1 MNWIDIT
8 VYIIIIFFVLM
19 GMTRGLV
26 RQVFSISALIG
37 GVIIG
42 LIFYD
47 VFAAMFIKDSLVK
60 NESIANVSAFL
71 IVSFISYL
79 LIQILGWLTTKLM
92 GTLHLSWINRLGGAV
107 LGVIIGFI
115 AALLFTSSLTIF
127 VSAKDPAITSS
138 ATIPYINET
147 YETIKKQLPEDL
159 RESIKRS
166 RELIR
171 EEGLKAAMRIQDSE
185 KIKEILSNEEQTSQ

>member
-8 VYIIIIFFVLM
+8 VYIIIIFFALI

-26 RQVFSISALIG
+26 RQVFSISALVG
-37 GVIIG
+37 GMIIG

-71 IVSFISYL
+71 IVFFISYL
-79 LIQILGWLTTKLM
+79 LIQILGWLTTKLI
-92 GTLHLSWINRLGGAV
+92 GSLHLSWLNRLGGAI
-107 LGVIIGFI
+107 LGIIIGSI
-115 AALLFTSSLTIF
+115 AALLFTSSLTLFI
-127 VSAKDPAITSS
+127 SEKDPAITNSV
-138 ATIPYINET
+138 TIPYINET
-147 YETIKKQLPEDL
+147 YETIKKHMPEDL
-159 RESIKRS
+159 RESLIRS

-171 EEGLKAAMRIQDSE
+171 EEGLKAAMRIKDSE
-185 KIKEILSNEEQTSQ
+185 RIQEILNNK

>member
-1 MNWIDIT
+1 MNWIDLT

-19 GMTRGLV
+19 GTTRGLV
-26 RQVFSISALIG
+26 RQVFSISALVG
-37 GVIIG
+37 GIIIG

-79 LIQILGWLTTKLM
+79 LIQILGWLTIKLM
-92 GTLHLSWINRLGGAV
+92 GTLHLSWMNRLGGAI
-107 LGVIIGFI
+107 LGIIIGSI
-115 AALLFTSSLTIF
+115 AALLFTSSLTLFI
-127 VSAKDPAITSS
+127 SEKDPAITNSV
-138 ATIPYINET
+138 TIPYINET
-147 YETIKKQLPEDL
+147 YETIKRQLPEDL
-159 RESIKRS
+159 RESLIRS

-171 EEGLKAAMRIQDSE
+171 EEGLKAAMRIKDSE
-185 KIKEILSNEEQTSQ
+185 KIKEILNNK

>member
-8 VYIIIIFFVLM
+8 VYIIIIFFALI

-26 RQVFSISALIG
+26 RQVFSISALVG
-37 GVIIG
+37 GMIIG

-92 GTLHLSWINRLGGAV
+92 GTLHLSWINRLGGAI
-107 LGVIIGFI
+107 LGIIIGSI
-115 AALLFTSSLTIF
+115 AALLFTSSLTLFI
-127 VSAKDPAITSS
+127 SEKDPAITNSV
-138 ATIPYINET
+138 TIPYINET
-147 YETIKKQLPEDL
+147 YETIKRQLPENL
-159 RESIKRS
+159 RESLIRS

-171 EEGLKAAMRIQDSE
+171 EEGLKAAMRIKDSE
-185 KIKEILSNEEQTSQ
+185 RIQEILNNK

>member
-8 VYIIIIFFVLM
+8 VYIIIIFFVLI
-19 GMTRGLV
+19 GTTRGLV
-26 RQVFSISALIG
+26 RQVFSISALVG
-37 GVIIG
+37 GIIIG

-79 LIQILGWLTTKLM
+79 LIQILGWLTTKLI
-92 GTLHLSWINRLGGAV
+92 GTLHLSWLNRLGGAI
-107 LGVIIGFI
+107 LGIVIGSI
-115 AALLFTSSLTIF
+115 AALLFTSSLTLFI
-127 VSAKDPAITSS
+127 SEKDPAITNS

-147 YETIKKQLPEDL
+147 YETIKRQLPEDL
-159 RESIKRS
+159 RESLIRS
-166 RELIR
+166 KELIR
-171 EEGLKAAMRIQDSE
+171 EEGLKAAMRIKDSE
-185 KIKEILSNEEQTSQ
+185 KIKEILNNE